1 MKEKSYF
8 VLSFL
13 ILSLLMILYY
23 FFIFSHS
30 ESVIKSGIEK
40 QFISDM
46 RMKAMLFDN
55 SILTSIQG
63 TKSISSRSMIKSKIK
78 QYKDNMIT
86 FTALKDYTFS
96 KYIDGIKALENV
108 ISATRYVDD
117 EILVHY
123 GDAPNED
130 FSVDFNQSSG
140 DDVFVFFPEENP
152 EEITYIYSPIIYQNE
167 FLGYDLLSFDNS
179 AIIEVIN
186 DSNLVFR
193 MISSSGKIETEKFI
207 YNDKYGEVVFK
218 SKNSASYFKFSTPQ
232 NVLFRSMKSFYISQ
246 FSIALL
252 LFLSILMFIITLYK
266 RFSRYDISLREK
278 EHRLRIMFENNGVP
292 TIIISPDTQKIED
305 ANEAACRF
313 YGYSLEKIKELCIND
328 FDTVTE
334 EIGSTLI
341 SDKHYDNFR
350 HQLAD
355 GTIKDVEAYS
365 SKINF
370 EGNEK
375 QYLIIHDITEK
386 KKAEKQIKDLVN
398 ELSEANKKLNLAN
411 EELNVNY
418 EELYAMNDEL
428 NANNEELYAMNDKLH
443 SLNLIIESDREKFLS
458 ILDSIPEIIYV
469 SDFETNEILFS
480 NKKLNEIV
488 GRDITGE
495 ICYKVIQNNNKI
507 CDFCTNPYI
516 KNTDKIYR
524 WDYHNPFLNKDF
536 YIVDRKIQWTD
547 QKEARFEIAIDVS
560 RQKEAENELR
570 KNEEKYRLIAENASD
585 VIWILNLAE
594 RKFTYISP
602 SVYSLRGFTPEEA
615 MNQTIEQALTPES
628 AKIVNKGISEN
639 VPKFCENPDEISK
652 NIYINELQQYHK
664 DGSVIWIETSS
675 RYRYNNNN
683 EIEVVGISRNIEERK
698 KHQEYLATHLR
709 YEENLAKFSN
719 TLFLD
724 ESDVIEKSLFYILKA
739 AQCSRVYIFE
749 NFEDE
754 NKELSSKQIY
764 GVSEESIE
772 SQMDNSHFKHL
783 RYKNDGFDRWK
794 IKLYKNEI
802 INGNI
807 SEFPAEE
814 EKFLHIY
821 GIESLLVIPIWVH
834 QKWYGFIGFD
844 AVHEKTWTEDD
855 INLLRTVSEI
865 LGLYFENLFNKQI
878 VITQNDQLIKA
889 NATKDKF
896 FSIIAHDLKN
906 PFNSI
911 IGFSNILLR
920 DINTLKN
927 DEIVRFI
934 EAVNKGAKQAFK
946 LLENLLEW
954 ARTQTGH
961 IEFKPISI
969 NVNDIIKDVINES
982 QSFADSKSIMIENK
996 AESDISI
1003 KADNNMLDTILR
1015 NLVNN
1020 SIKFTESKGKISLN
1034 AYKTQEGVLFE
1045 VIDTGIGMSE
1055 ELSSKL
1061 FKIEEKITN
1070 PGTNNEAGTGLG
1082 LLICKEFVDLHNGKI
1097 WVESKK
1103 GEGSAFKFL
1112 IPF

>member
-1 MKEKSYF
+1 
-8 VLSFL
+8 
-13 ILSLLMILYY
+13 
-23 FFIFSHS
+23 
-30 ESVIKSGIEK
+30 
-40 QFISDM
+40 
-46 RMKAMLFDN
+46 
-55 SILTSIQG
+55 
-63 TKSISSRSMIKSKIK
+63 
-78 QYKDNMIT
+78 
-86 FTALKDYTFS
+86 
-96 KYIDGIKALENV
+96 
-108 ISATRYVDD
+108 
-117 EILVHY
+117 
-123 GDAPNED
+123 
-130 FSVDFNQSSG
+130 
-140 DDVFVFFPEENP
+140 
-152 EEITYIYSPIIYQNE
+152 
-167 FLGYDLLSFDNS
+167 
-179 AIIEVIN
+179 
-186 DSNLVFR
+186 
-193 MISSSGKIETEKFI
+193 
-207 YNDKYGEVVFK
+207 
-218 SKNSASYFKFSTPQ
+218 
-232 NVLFRSMKSFYISQ
+232 
-246 FSIALL
+246 
-252 LFLSILMFIITLYK
+252 
-266 RFSRYDISLREK
+266 
-278 EHRLRIMFENNGVP
+278 
-292 TIIISPDTQKIED
+292 
-305 ANEAACRF
+305 
-313 YGYSLEKIKELCIND
+313 
-328 FDTVTE
+328 
-334 EIGSTLI
+334 
-341 SDKHYDNFR
+341 
-350 HQLAD
+350 
-355 GTIKDVEAYS
+355 
-365 SKINF
+365 
-370 EGNEK
+370 
-375 QYLIIHDITEK
+375 
-386 KKAEKQIKDLVN
+386 
-398 ELSEANKKLNLAN
+398 
-411 EELNVNY
+411 
-418 EELYAMNDEL
+418 
-428 NANNEELYAMNDKLH
+428 
-443 SLNLIIESDREKFLS
+443 
-458 ILDSIPEIIYV
+458 
-469 SDFETNEILFS
+469 
-480 NKKLNEIV
+480 
-488 GRDITGE
+488 
-495 ICYKVIQNNNKI
+495 
-507 CDFCTNPYI
+507 
-516 KNTDKIYR
+516 
-524 WDYHNPFLNKDF
+524 
-536 YIVDRKIQWTD
+536 
-547 QKEARFEIAIDVS
+547 
-560 RQKEAENELR
+560 
-570 KNEEKYRLIAENASD
+570 
-585 VIWILNLAE
+585 
-594 RKFTYISP
+594 
-602 SVYSLRGFTPEEA
+602 
-615 MNQTIEQALTPES
+615 
-628 AKIVNKGISEN
+628 
-639 VPKFCENPDEISK
+639 
-652 NIYINELQQYHK
+652 
-664 DGSVIWIETSS
+664 
-675 RYRYNNNN
+675 
-683 EIEVVGISRNIEERK
+683 
-698 KHQEYLATHLR
+698 
-709 YEENLAKFSN
+709 
-719 TLFLD
+719 
-724 ESDVIEKSLFYILKA
+724 
-739 AQCSRVYIFE
+739 
-749 NFEDE
+749 
-754 NKELSSKQIY
+754 
-764 GVSEESIE
+764 
-772 SQMDNSHFKHL
+772 MDNSHFKHL